1 MRLTVFNGSPRGEDS
16 NSKIFLDTFLNGF
29 TEHEG
34 NSYEMAYLNRINRQD
49 EFIKLFRNAEQVIVA
64 FPLYTDAMPAVVKT
78 FIESLAPLRNQ
89 NDNPPIG
96 FMVQCG
102 FPEAIHI
109 RALEK
114 YLEKLVQRLGSKYI
128 GTIVKGNGEGARYMP
143 KQYAKT
149 FTIFQ
154 QLGQIYSKTGNF
166 DAELLIKLAKP
177 ERFPKLIA
185 LMFKPLLKTKPF
197 RVGWDN
203 QLKENGVFEKRFARP
218 YID

>member
-16 NSKIFLDTFLNGF
+16 NSKIFLDNFLNGF

-96 FMVQCG
+96 FMTLCSATQ
-102 FPEAIHI
+102 PD
-109 RALEK
+109 
-114 YLEKLVQRLGSKYI
+114 
-128 GTIVKGNGEGARYMP
+128 P
-143 KQYAKT
+143 KA
-149 FTIFQ
+149 
-154 QLGQIYSKTGNF
+154 
-166 DAELLIKLAKP
+166 
-177 ERFPKLIA
+177 
-185 LMFKPLLKTKPF
+185 PLWMAPF
-197 RVGWDN
+197 
-203 QLKENGVFEKRFARP
+203 
-218 YID
+218 